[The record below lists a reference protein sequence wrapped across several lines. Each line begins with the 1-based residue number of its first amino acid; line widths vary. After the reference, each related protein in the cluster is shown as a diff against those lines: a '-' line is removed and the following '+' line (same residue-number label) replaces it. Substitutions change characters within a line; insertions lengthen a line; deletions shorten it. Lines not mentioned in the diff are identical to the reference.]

1 MLDAIKYG
9 LRNLTNLNGRDARQT
24 FWYFVLFIYLI
35 NMAISMVVTVPMM
48 LAGMARVFSAGVNNH
63 PEAAQGAMQG
73 MMGDMIP
80 LTLWTGVISGILFI
94 AFLATSMVRRLHDS
108 DLPGWLALIP
118 GGLYAVA
125 LARMPSQMQ
134 AMLDVMSVQ
143 NGQDPTAALSLFQGE
158 MGIGILFSWVPIILV
173 IIAGVRKSTDGPNR
187 YGDAPTSF

>member
-35 NMAISMVVTVPMM
+35 NMAISMVVTLPML
-48 LAGMARVFSAGVNNH
+48 LAGMARVFSAGVQN
-63 PEAAQGAMQG
+63 PEAAHGAMQG

-80 LTLWTGVISGILFI
+80 PTLWTGVISGILFV
-94 AFLATSMVRRLHDS
+94 AFLAASLVRRLHDS

-125 LARMPSQMQ
+125 LARMPGQMQ
-134 AMLDVMSVQ
+134 AMLDVMAVKD
-143 NGQDPTAALSLFQGE
+143 GQDPTVAFSMFQGE
-158 MGIGILFSWVPIILV
+158 MGIGLLFSWVPIILV
-173 IIAGVRKSTDGPNR
+173 IIAGVRKSSDGSNR
-187 YGDAPTSF
+187 YGDAPVSF